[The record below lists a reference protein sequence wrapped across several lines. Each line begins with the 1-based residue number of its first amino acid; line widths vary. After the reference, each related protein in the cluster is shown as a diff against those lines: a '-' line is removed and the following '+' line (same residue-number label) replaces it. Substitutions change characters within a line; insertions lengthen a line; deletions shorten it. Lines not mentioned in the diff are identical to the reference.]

1 MSEKTMVSD
10 EKVIVIK
17 GEDVEQAIETGL
29 AQLNVSRE
37 DVDVEVL
44 DEGSSGFLGIGG
56 REAQVRLTTKT
67 VEAEVKE
74 PLPQVDQPIDAEPIE
89 EVQEATLEEEGPIT
103 QPESPPEEP
112 SNEEEVAKEIVST
125 LLEKMQIDSTIDL
138 RQSEPDDLTGERRW
152 IVDITGED
160 MGVLIGPRGETL
172 NSLQY
177 VARLMTGHQILR
189 RPSFIVDIEGY
200 RARREQALAR
210 LAERMA
216 DKVVNRGHSM
226 SLEPMPPNERRII
239 HITLREDDRVYTES
253 IGEGRRRKVK
263 IFLKH

>member
-1 MSEKTMVSD
+1 MGSD
-10 EKVIVIK
+10 EKVLEIR
-17 GEDVEQAIETGL
+17 GADVEQAIEAGL
-29 AQLNVSRE
+29 AQLNLVRE
-37 DVDVEVL
+37 DVNIEVL

-56 REAQVRLTTKT
+56 RDAQVRLTVKPDKSVMEQPRRQTGDI
-67 VEAEVKE
+67 VAAEADEMVWE
-74 PLPQVDQPIDAEPIE
+74 PTPRLETPETRQPPEYE
-89 EVQEATLEEEGPIT
+89 E
-103 QPESPPEEP
+103 PPEEEVV
-112 SNEEEVAKEIVST
+112 EEIIST
-125 LLEKMQIDSTIDL
+125 LLDKMQIDATINL
-138 RQSEPDDLTGERRW
+138 RQSEPDDLTGEQRW
-152 IVDITGED
+152 IVNITGQD

-177 VARLMTGHQILR
+177 VARLMTGHIIQR

-216 DKVVNRGHSM
+216 EKVVNRGHAM

-239 HITLREDDRVYTES
+239 HITLREDERVYTES

-263 IFLKH
+263 IFLIR

>member
-1 MSEKTMVSD
+1 MIMVSD
-10 EKVIVIK
+10 ENVLEIG
-17 GEDVEQAIETGL
+17 GEDVEKAIEAGL
-29 AQLNVSRE
+29 AQLNLGRE
-37 DVDVEVL
+37 DVNIEVL

-56 REAQVRLTTKT
+56 REAQVRLTVKPEESLLEQPLPQANDAVT
-67 VEAEVKE
+67 VEADEM
-74 PLPQVDQPIDAEPIE
+74 
-89 EVQEATLEEEGPIT
+89 VQEPTLRVDTQETRLELPYEGP
-103 QPESPPEEP
+103 P
-112 SNEEEVAKEIVST
+112 EEEVAREIVYS
-125 LLEKMQIDSTIDL
+125 LLEKMQIDATIDL
-138 RQSEPDDLTGERRW
+138 RQSEPDDLTGEQRW
-152 IVDITGED
+152 IVDIMGQD

-172 NSLQY
+172 NSFQY
-177 VARLMTGHQILR
+177 VARLMTGHKIQR
-189 RPSFIVDIEGY
+189 KPNFIVDIEGY

-263 IFLKH
+263 IFLVR

>member
-1 MSEKTMVSD
+1 MVQD
-10 EKVIVIK
+10 EKMLEIK
-17 GEDVEQAIETGL
+17 GEDVEQAIEAGL
-29 AQLNVSRE
+29 DQLNVGRE
-37 DVDVEVL
+37 DVNIEVL

-56 REAQVRLTTKT
+56 REAQVRITVKS
-67 VEAEVKE
+67 VEAEVK
-74 PLPQVDQPIDAEPIE
+74 QPIPQADQLIAAEPVE
-89 EVQEATLEEEGPIT
+89 EVQTTTLEEEETIT
-103 QPESPPEEP
+103 KPEPPYEEP
-112 SNEEEVAKEIVST
+112 SNEEEVAREIVST
-125 LLEKMQIDSTIDL
+125 LLDKLQIDATIDL
-138 RQSEPDDLTGERRW
+138 RQSEPDDLTGEQRW

-177 VARLMTGHQILR
+177 VARLMTGHQIR
-189 RPSFIVDIEGY
+189 HRPSFIVDIEGY

-216 DKVVNRGHSM
+216 NKVVTRGHSM

-263 IFLKH
+263 IFLKR

>member
-1 MSEKTMVSD
+1 MVSD
-10 EKVIVIK
+10 EKVLEIR
-17 GEDVEQAIETGL
+17 GADVEKAIEAGL
-29 AQLNVSRE
+29 AQLNLGRE
-37 DVDVEVL
+37 DVNIEVL

-56 REAQVRLTTKT
+56 REAQVRLTVKPDESVMKQPSPQAGDIVA
-67 VEAEVKE
+67 VEAEE
-74 PLPQVDQPIDAEPIE
+74 M
-89 EVQEATLEEEGPIT
+89 VQEPVLVVEKPETRPEPAYEGP
-103 QPESPPEEP
+103 P
-112 SNEEEVAKEIVST
+112 EEEVADEIISS
-125 LLEKMQIDSTIDL
+125 LLEKMQVDATINL
-138 RQSEPDDLTGERRW
+138 RQSEPDDLTGEQRW
-152 IVDITGED
+152 IVDITGQD

-177 VARLMTGHQILR
+177 VARLMAGHLIRR

-216 DKVVNRGHSM
+216 DKAVNSGHSM

-263 IFLKH
+263 IYLNR

>member
-10 EKVIVIK
+10 EQVLVIQ
-17 GEDVEQAIETGL
+17 GEDVEQAIKAGL
-29 AQLNVSRE
+29 AQLNVGRE
-37 DVDVEVL
+37 DVDIEVL

-56 REAQVRLTTKT
+56 REAQVRLT
-67 VEAEVKE
+67 VKSEEGMME
-74 PLPQVDQPIDAEPIE
+74 PPHTQVDDITAAEPVE
-89 EVQEATLEEEGPIT
+89 EDQEPALEEEPEIA
-103 QPESPPEEP
+103 QPEPSTEEP
-112 SNEEEVAKEIVST
+112 TNEEEVATEIIST
-125 LLEKMQIDSTIDL
+125 LLDKMQIEANINL
-138 RQSEPDDLTGERRW
+138 RQSEPDDMTGEQRW
-152 IVDITGED
+152 VIDITGED

-177 VARLMTGHQILR
+177 VARLMTGHQIRR
-189 RPSFIVDIEGY
+189 RPGFIVDIEGY

-216 DKVVNRGHSM
+216 DKVVQRGHSM

-263 IFLKH
+263 IFLKR